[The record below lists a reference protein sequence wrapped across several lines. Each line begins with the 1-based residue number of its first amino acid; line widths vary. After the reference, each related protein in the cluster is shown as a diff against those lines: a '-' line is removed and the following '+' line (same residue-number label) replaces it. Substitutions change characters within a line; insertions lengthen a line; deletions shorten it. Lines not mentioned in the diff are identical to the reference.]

1 MLCLLSLLHDRG
13 LARCASLG
21 VPQATREARLR
32 LRSPTLKRRA
42 QGIKPVVNRTPGGV
56 SLLAGAP
63 TAFKGAAGCRLPRLS
78 SRPAAEG
85 LPAGRQAVSRKGI
98 PLLSVAP
105 SSGSGQNFESAIKQ
119 VDEPQFRDTV
129 CRIGCGLL
137 ALIIRQTGVG
147 DFDQE
152 QELSWLGMGSAIV
165 VRVGN
170 ADREVRFRLAPVIEY
185 DRKLAADGV
194 GQRYASAQPPPLYD
208 LTAEDIA

>member
-63 TAFKGAAGCRLPRLS
+63 TAFKGAAGVGYRDC
-78 SRPAAEG
+78 
-85 LPAGRQAVSRKGI
+85 LPARQRKAVSRKGI

-137 ALIIRQTGVG
+137 ALIIRLRCFG
-147 DFDQE
+147 
-152 QELSWLGMGSAIV
+152 L
-165 VRVGN
+165 
-170 ADREVRFRLAPVIEY
+170 
-185 DRKLAADGV
+185 
-194 GQRYASAQPPPLYD
+194 
-208 LTAEDIA
+208 